1 MIARRA
7 QIRIAVGALIVV
19 VGMLI
24 WPLLQD
30 MIKETMPIRYVG
42 VEGEF
47 QYISKEDIQSKIMP
61 LIQDGYF
68 AIDLQEIQQALMGL
82 PWAERV
88 QVQRIWPD
96 GVKLRLHE
104 QKPVVRWQTDS
115 LLNVRGEVFK
125 PLNID
130 KFKFLPVLYGPA
142 EQRQQLL
149 EIMYGLR
156 VSLMDQGLRLTEFRV
171 SNRQSWLLALENG
184 MTVQLGRIEPLNKLT
199 LLLKAFVV
207 SGSELV
213 NKIAY
218 VDMRY
223 PNGYAVRWR
232 ENEQI
237 SW

>member
-7 QIRIAVGALIVV
+7 QIRIAVSALIMVSSV
-19 VGMLI
+19 LS
-24 WPLLQD
+24 WPLLQNI
-30 MIKETMPIRYVG
+30 IKEAMPIRHVG

-61 LIQDGYF
+61 LIQNGYF
-68 AIDLQEIQQALMGL
+68 ALDLQEIQQAVMRL
-82 PWAERV
+82 PWAEKV

-96 GVKLRLHE
+96 GVKLRLYE

-125 PLNID
+125 PLNIGE
-130 KFKFLPVLYGPA
+130 FKFLPVLYGPA

-149 EIMYGLR
+149 EIMYGLS
-156 VSLMDQGLRLTEFRV
+156 VSLMDQGIHLSEFRV
-171 SNRQSWLLALENG
+171 SNRQSWLLTMDNG
-184 MTVQLGRIEPLNKLT
+184 MVVQLGRFEPLNKLT

-207 SGSELV
+207 SGHELV
-213 NKIAY
+213 NKMAY

>member
-1 MIARRA
+1 MIARQV
-7 QIRIAVGALIVV
+7 QIRVFMGVLIVV
-19 VGMLI
+19 ISILV
-24 WPLLQD
+24 WPLLQN
-30 MIKETMPIRYVG
+30 MIRETWPIRHVG

-47 QYISKEDIQSKIMP
+47 QYISKEGIQSKIMP
-61 LIQDGYF
+61 LIRDGYF
-68 AIDLQEIQQALMGL
+68 AIDLQEIQQAVMSL
-82 PWAERV
+82 PWAEKV

-96 GVKLRLHE
+96 GVKLRLYE
-104 QKPVVRWQTDS
+104 QRPVVRWQTDS
-115 LLNVRGEVFK
+115 LLNIHGEVFK

-130 KFKFLPVLYGPA
+130 EFKSLPVLYGPA

-149 EIMYGLR
+149 EIMYGLK
-156 VSLMDQGLRLTEFRV
+156 VSLMDQGLRLIEFRV
-171 SNRQSWLLALENG
+171 SNRQSWLLAMENG
-184 MTVQLGRIEPLNKLT
+184 MTVQLGRFEPLNKLT

-232 ENEQI
+232 TNEQI
-237 SW
+237 RW

>member
-1 MIARRA
+1 MIAWRA
-7 QIRIAVGALIVV
+7 QIKIAVGALIVAV
-19 VGMLI
+19 SMLV

-30 MIKETMPIRYVG
+30 MIKEARPIRHVG

-47 QYISKEDIQSKIMP
+47 QYISKEDIQSKIIP

-68 AIDLQEIQQALMGL
+68 AIDLQEIQQAVMSL
-82 PWAERV
+82 PWAEKV

-96 GVKLRLHE
+96 GVKLKLYE
-104 QKPVVRWQTDS
+104 QKPVVRWQTDG

-130 KFKFLPVLYGPA
+130 EFKFLPALYGPA

-171 SNRQSWLLALENG
+171 SNRQSWLLVMENG
-184 MTVQLGRIEPLNKLT
+184 MTVQLGRFEPLNKLT

-213 NKIAY
+213 NKMAY

-237 SW
+237 RW

>member
-1 MIARRA
+1 MTAWRA

-19 VGMLI
+19 VSMLV

-30 MIKETMPIRYVG
+30 MIKEARPIRHVG

-47 QYISKEDIQSKIMP
+47 QYISKEDIQSKIIP

-68 AIDLQEIQQALMGL
+68 AIDLQEIQQAVMSL
-82 PWAERV
+82 PWAEKV

-96 GVKLRLHE
+96 GVKLKLYE

-125 PLNID
+125 PSNID
-130 KFKFLPVLYGPA
+130 EFKFLPALYGPA

-149 EIMYGLR
+149 EIMYGLS

-171 SNRQSWLLALENG
+171 SNRQSWLLAMENG
-184 MTVQLGRIEPLNKLT
+184 MTVQLGRFEPLNKLT

-213 NKIAY
+213 NKMAY

-237 SW
+237 RW